1 MADTTIEM
9 KDTVVA
15 NKGTDDGAAV
25 LEISL
30 NSPPH
35 HQVVEQTSPD
45 ENHKV
50 CYKFLILDSLFLI
63 YT

>member
-1 MADTTIEM
+1 MVDTTIEM

-25 LEISL
+25 LQISL

-50 CYKFLILDSLFLI
+50 CYKFDF
-63 YT
+63 